1 MSTELDQLRRQNH
14 DLHMRLDAVRRD
26 RDRLYEEVLD
36 LSATVT
42 MLRRKHAG
50 HTGRCGAVLYA
61 TATERIECDLPPRH
75 RGAHRSPGRIWPARP
90 DAEAHTGED

>member
-36 LSATVT
+36 LSATVA
-42 MLRRKHAG
+42 MLRRKL
-50 HTGRCGAVLYA
+50 RR
-61 TATERIECDLPPRH
+61 TADVV
-75 RGAHRSPGRIWPARP
+75 S
-90 DAEAHTGED
+90 

>member
-14 DLHMRLDAVRRD
+14 DLQMRLDAVRRD

-36 LSATVT
+36 LSATVA

-50 HTGRCGAVLYA
+50 HTGRH
-61 TATERIECDLPPRH
+61 I
-75 RGAHRSPGRIWPARP
+75 SP
-90 DAEAHTGED
+90 DAEARTEED